1 MANWYLGSTKWTAIT
16 AWAASTAY
24 IVGDIR
30 RQLAAPAVGS
40 ERAFRCTTAGT
51 SGTAEPTW
59 TLTKASTTADATVV
73 WTEVT
78 GDNAYGWTAAHA
90 RLANTFAWMAGGDT
104 CYVSNNHAETQ
115 STAIS
120 LTSPGT
126 AASPCTVLCVTDT
139 ATPPTA
145 VAATATISTTG
156 VNSNI
161 GFLTGVAYVYGV
173 TFSAGAAAS
182 EADINMTNVSAWTF
196 ESCVL
201 KFNNSSGNSILTLGA
216 SISSGLARSVILFF
230 DCTFVFGNVSGKIQS
245 QRVVARFTKCV
256 FAATGTVPT
265 ILFQTSTGEADVC
278 LIGCDFSALTAGKS
292 LISVTGAGPQT
303 WIFAKSKLNSAAT
316 TITGTNPGV
325 VGPTVWLDLCD
336 SADTSY
342 MMRRHQYAGDAYSET
357 TIVRTGGASDG
368 TTSLSHKMVSG
379 ATVLFSLPFLGPEM
393 VIWNS
398 AVGSSQTMT
407 CEIVHDSVTALTD
420 AEVWLETEY
429 LGTTGFPLS
438 LFVNDRA
445 ADILATPVAQ
455 AASTVAWTTTG
466 LTNPNKQK
474 LVTTHTPQEIGYY
487 RCRVALAKP
496 SYTVYVCP
504 KVAVA

>member
-1 MANWYLGSTKWTAIT
+1 MAS
-16 AWAASTAY
+16 
-24 IVGDIR
+24 R
-30 RQLAAPAVGS
+30 
-40 ERAFRCTTAGT
+40 
-51 SGTAEPTW
+51 
-59 TLTKASTTADATVV
+59 
-73 WTEVT
+73 
-78 GDNAYGWTAAHA
+78 
-90 RLANTFAWMAGGDT
+90 
-104 CYVSNNHAETQ
+104 
-115 STAIS
+115 
-120 LTSPGT
+120 SP
-126 AASPCTVLCVTDT
+126 
-139 ATPPTA
+139 
-145 VAATATISTTG
+145 
-156 VNSNI
+156 
-161 GFLTGVAYVYGV
+161 
-173 TFSAGAAAS
+173 AGAAAS

-393 VIWNS
+393 VIWNN

-445 ADILATPVAQ
+445 ADILAPRRPGGQ
-455 AASTVAWTTTG
+455 YRG
-466 LTNPNKQK
+466 LDDDRTDQPNKQK
-474 LVTTHTPQEIGYY
+474 LVTTHTPRRSGTTVAAWRWQSRRIRFTCARRWRWRRWQPSGWSL
-487 RCRVALAKP
+487 VALTSTRRRRPNAYRAGGRV
-496 SYTVYVCP
+496 SE
-504 KVAVA
+504 